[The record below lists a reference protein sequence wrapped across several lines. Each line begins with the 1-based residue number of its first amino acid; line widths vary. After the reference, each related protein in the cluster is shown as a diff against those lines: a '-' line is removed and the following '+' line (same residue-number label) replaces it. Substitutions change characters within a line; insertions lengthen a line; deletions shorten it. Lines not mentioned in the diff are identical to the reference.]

1 MKRKEEA
8 FQLYRPPAMKQ
19 FKFCFQ
25 SLQPQMLSLES
36 CVNEEDL
43 IFYAAMAVKGQDAIS

>member
-43 IFYAAMAVKGQDAIS
+43 IFYAAMAVKFET